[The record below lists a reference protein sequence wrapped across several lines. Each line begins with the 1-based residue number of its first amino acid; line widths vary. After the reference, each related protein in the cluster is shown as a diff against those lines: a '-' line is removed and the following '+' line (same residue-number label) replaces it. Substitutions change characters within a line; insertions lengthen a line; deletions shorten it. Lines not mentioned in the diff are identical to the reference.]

1 MLENRKVGFIGLGN
15 MASAMIGGMLRQKL
29 VEPGNIVGNAK
40 TDKTRKEAQRK
51 WGIRILEENA
61 RVAAEADIVVLAVK
75 PQFFEE
81 VIGQLQQLGE
91 EAWREKILVSLAP
104 GKSFD
109 WFSQKFGY
117 PVPMARCM
125 PNTPALVG
133 EGCTGMCVSEGVSR
147 EAAAEVRSLTDSFGR
162 TAEVPERLM
171 DVVSAVSGS
180 SPAFVFLFIEA
191 LADGAVAGGMPRAQ
205 AYELAAQA
213 VLGSAKMVLETGKHP
228 GELKDMVCSP
238 GGTTIQGV
246 HALEEKGFRAAAM
259 DAVAACL
266 EKARKL

>member
-1 MLENRKVGFIGLGN
+1 MLENRKIGFIGLGN

-29 VEPGNIVGNAK
+29 AEPGNILGNAK
-40 TDKTRKEAQRK
+40 TDATRKRAEEA
-51 WGIRILEENA
+51 WGIRILTDNMQ
-61 RVAAEADIVVLAVK
+61 VAEEADIVVLAVK
-75 PQFFEE
+75 PQFFDE
-81 VIGQLQQLGE
+81 VILQLRQLGE
-91 EAWREKILVSLAP
+91 TAWREKILVSLAP
-104 GKSFD
+104 GKTFD
-109 WFSQKFGY
+109 WFDQCFGY
-117 PVPMARCM
+117 PVPVIRCM

-133 EGCTGMCVSEGVSR
+133 EGCTGLCVSDRVPEES
-147 EAAAEVRSLTDSFGR
+147 AAEVKRLTDSFGR
-162 TAEVPERLM
+162 TVLVPERLM

-191 LADGAVAGGMPRAQ
+191 LADGAVAAGMPRAQ

-228 GELKDMVCSP
+228 GQLKDMVCSP

-246 HALEEKGFRAAAM
+246 RALEEKGFRAAAM

-266 EKARKL
+266 EKAGKL